1 MNDTMQ
7 TNLFM
12 KSAVLV
18 EQNPI
23 QGRLYRDVLNANG
36 FEVDL
41 AQSITDGIMKIK
53 EHPQDVAIINT
64 EIASE
69 PFIEKFIQAVQNM
82 QEKSGRKQT
91 PVIGLSIYKEENKK
105 NLSKITRLFSKVPT
119 RSFGPCKSA
128 MIVGCASLFFPTC
141 RIVSNNFL

>member
-105 NLSKITRLFSKVPT
+105 NLSKILDAFLTKPLSIDKFIESIYSCVE
-119 RSFGPCKSA
+119 CKN
-128 MIVGCASLFFPTC
+128 GCPS
-141 RIVSNNFL
+141 IDN